1 MLNEWTFL
9 LPPMAPQEM
18 PLPEAFDRA
27 QRVSEEWQSNTRAKK
42 RKKRRQAAPKEVSVL
57 VEEFLHEL
65 ETERSLSANVLNAYA
80 KDLQIYVAWL
90 QAQGIQLRHV
100 AAAQVESYRRDLRG
114 GQIHRIV
121 PAKRRPAPHAKFY
134 AAPTLA
140 RKLATVRDWHGFLAR
155 EYGWPDPTAH
165 LETTTPSIESGP
177 PRTRLVLSLE
187 QIHALLRAPNRS
199 QPLGKRDRA
208 ILYLLCEGF
217 SASEIGALRC
227 DREWDNGLIL
237 GESARAV
244 LREYSEVVRPFLA
257 GRLKKKGRHS
267 LRLFF
272 TTRGT
277 PLSPTAIHQIVRRYA
292 EAAHLPVW
300 VSSTNLATS
309 SALQRNGRENT
320 AVLPRATQLRHAY
333 EKAHPRS

>member
-9 LPPMAPQEM
+9 LPPMAPQET

-27 QRVSEEWQSNTRAKK
+27 RVSEAWQSNTRSKK
-42 RKKRRQAAPKEVSVL
+42 RKKQRRAAPKEVSIL
-57 VEEFLHEL
+57 VEQFLHEL
-65 ETERSLSANVLNAYA
+65 KTERSLSANALNSYA
-80 KDLQIYVAWL
+80 KDLQIYLAWL
-90 QAQGIQLRHV
+90 QAQSIPLCQV
-100 AAAQVESYRRDLRG
+100 AAAQVESYRRDLQG
-114 GQIHRIV
+114 GQIHRV
-121 PAKRRPAPHAKFY
+121 VAGKRRPAPHAKFY

-140 RKLATVRDWHGFLAR
+140 RKLATVRDWHRFLAH

-165 LETTTPSIESGP
+165 LETTTPSMASGP

-187 QIHALLRAPNRS
+187 QIHALLRAPNRL

-217 SASEIGALRC
+217 SASEIRALRC
-227 DREWDNGLIL
+227 DTEWDNGLIL
-237 GESARAV
+237 GESARTV
-244 LREYSEVVRPFLA
+244 LREYSEVVRPLLA
-257 GRLKKKGRHS
+257 VRLKKKGRYS

-300 VSSTNLATS
+300 VSATNLTTS

-320 AVLPRATQLRHAY
+320 AVLPRTTQLRHAY